1 MPLSPGQLIN
11 NRYRIVKLLG
21 QGGFGA
27 VYRAWDLNIEASCAL
42 KENLDTS
49 PEIKEQFRREAVILA
64 NLQHPNLPRVR
75 DHFDIPGQGQYLV
88 MDFVMG
94 DDLQGILDS
103 EGAPL
108 PESRVL
114 PWIDQVCD
122 ALIYLHEQ
130 TPPVIHR
137 DIKPANIKITPP
149 GKVMVVDFGIAKVYD
164 PNMKTTVG
172 ARAITRGYSPIEQ
185 YGRGITDARSD
196 VYALG
201 ATLYAL
207 LTGQEPPESIQI
219 NLGTALIPPRRLNP
233 LISPNTELVIEKA
246 MQLTPNNR
254 YPNASV
260 MKASLHPVLPAI
272 QVAKTTAPI
281 SAYTQPRVEKKQV
294 APKPD
299 TRPGPESR
307 VNPDTRPKRTI
318 PRGLLIIAIL
328 GLVVVGLCVC
338 LGLYWLSWQDVGKLF
353 GISMSA
359 LRWISGNWL

>member
-11 NRYRIVKLLG
+11 NRYRITKLLG

-42 KENLDTS
+42 KENLDNS

-64 NLQHPNLPRVR
+64 NLQHANLPRVR

-103 EGAPL
+103 EGSPL
-108 PESRVL
+108 SESRVL

-122 ALIYLHEQ
+122 ALTYLHEQ

-149 GKVMVVDFGIAKVYD
+149 GKVMLVDFGIAKVYD

-185 YGRGITDARSD
+185 YGRGTTDARSD

-201 ATLYAL
+201 ATLYTL

-219 NLGTALIPPRRLNP
+219 NLGAELIPPRSLNP
-233 LISPNTELVIEKA
+233 LISPNTELVIRKA
-246 MQLTPNNR
+246 MQITPNNR
-254 YPNASV
+254 YLNASV
-260 MKASLHPVLPAI
+260 MKASLHPISPAI
-272 QVAKTTAPI
+272 QIAKSTAPI
-281 SAYTQPRVEKKQV
+281 SAYTQPRAETKQV
-294 APKPD
+294 TPKPD
-299 TRPGPESR
+299 TRPRLDSR
-307 VNPDTRPKRTI
+307 LNTDTRPKRTF
-318 PRGLLIIAIL
+318 PRSLLIIALL
-328 GLVVVGLCVC
+328 GVVVVGLCVC

-353 GISMSA
+353 GIS
-359 LRWISGNWL
+359 LTELPLISGNLW